1 MLSLLLL
8 IILFVLLSQLVGHV
22 ATFYFSNALEKI
34 KYKWPI
40 GFFIILGL
48 IQLVSFPL
56 QYTYASMEAVSVVY
70 TIVLVALCIG
80 AVFTLYRMSPDQRK
94 AIFKFKSECWL
105 EYLLIG
111 GFIFF
116 NFIICFSTNSF
127 NDTNADQSFY
137 ITLVEN
143 NISAA
148 QINMISPLSGKIEPL
163 QSLYIYQGLYLFLT
177 YLTSVFQLDS
187 VVVMAWFVPTLFW
200 IAVALSFINISCYFG
215 LSKKWWMLIASF
227 VTLWVLFDHFDYLV
241 RYNMYG
247 NNIRPLVF
255 WYLTIFY
262 SEYFQKPNAKSLW
275 LCGLLWLGAIAFQ
288 STVLFLGIMLMV
300 SYGIYELFIHRKN
313 LFVPLVF
320 SALPLI
326 IYISL
331 FMKSRGSWI
340 PGIALFTS
348 LFIILGCHLSEKT
361 KSALNQFL
369 YSKLMRLLIII
380 GISLMMILSILM
392 IPRLNPSGAVSP
404 KQLIEFFLEQY
415 SFKLR
420 DLNSPHNWPIF
431 VLFMMRWIILGIN
444 IYAFIRW
451 KHLSKQ
457 LKWLLTTQL
466 IIILIFYNPLVCG
479 LISTALTGIV
489 YTRIH
494 DIVMSLV
501 LMSALVVLG
510 FENKTVKFLFV
521 LLPCLAMAFLGLRT
535 IEYLNTEFNQIGNVT
550 TYNHLYRMDQDM
562 IDVSNFL
569 ENHVEDGEIK
579 RPLVLTVHMQLNY
592 MAHNYEMLYTVNQ
605 DRHLYDESSR
615 EKEADLYLL
624 RDVLKKSYEI
634 DEEQL
639 PAFVQIINEYGVN
652 YIMTQQDMS
661 PFVLDVLGSK
671 YDLIYE
677 NPSYRLYHVRK

>member
-8 IILFVLLSQLVGHV
+8 IILFVLLSQLIGHV

-56 QYTYASMEAVSVVY
+56 QYVYASMEAVSVVY

-80 AVFTLYRMSPDQRK
+80 VIFTLYLMSHDQRK

-111 GFIFF
+111 GFILF

-187 VVVMAWFVPTLFW
+187 VVMMAWFVPTLFW
-200 IAVALSFINISCYFG
+200 IAAALSFINISCYFG
-215 LSKKWWMLIASF
+215 FSNKWWMLIASF

-241 RYNMYG
+241 RYNTYG

-262 SEYFQKPNAKSLW
+262 YEYFQKPNVKSLW

-288 STVLFLGIMLMV
+288 STVLFLGIILMV

-313 LFVPLVF
+313 LFLPLVF

-331 FMKSRGSWI
+331 FMKSRGSSL
-340 PGIALFTS
+340 PGIALFGM
-348 LFIILGCHLSEKT
+348 LFLIVGCQLSEKT
-361 KSALNQFL
+361 KSALNQFV

-380 GISLMMILSILM
+380 GVSLMVILSVIM
-392 IPRLNPSGAVSP
+392 IPHLNPSGSVSP
-404 KQLIEFFLEQY
+404 RQLIDFFLEQY
-415 SFKLR
+415 SLKRSYLYPPY
-420 DLNSPHNWPIF
+420 DWPTF
-431 VLFMMRWIILGIN
+431 VLVMMRWIILGIN
-444 IYAFIRW
+444 IYAFFRW

-466 IIILIFYNPLVCG
+466 IMIIIFYNPLVCG
-479 LISTALTGIV
+479 FISTALTGIV

-501 LMSALVVLG
+501 LISALVVFGL
-510 FENKTVKFLFV
+510 ENKIIRSLLI
-521 LLPCLAMAFLGLRT
+521 LLPFLAIVFLGLKT
-535 IEYLNTEFNQIGNVT
+535 IGYLKTEFNQIGNVT
-550 TYNHLYRMDQDM
+550 AYNHLYRMEQDM
-562 IDVSNFL
+562 IDISNFL
-569 ENHVEDGEIK
+569 ETHVADGEIK
-579 RPLVLTVHMQLNY
+579 RPLVLTAHMQLNY

-605 DRHLYDESSR
+605 DRRLYDESSR
-615 EKEADLYLL
+615 QKEADLYLL

-634 DEEQL
+634 DEQQL
-639 PAFVQIINEYGVN
+639 QAFVQIVNHYGVN
-652 YIMTQQDMS
+652 YIMTQQDMAS
-661 PFVLDVLGSK
+661 LVLEVLGSQ

-677 NPSYRLYHVRK
+677 NSSYRLYYVRK

>member
-1 MLSLLLL
+1 M
-8 IILFVLLSQLVGHV
+8 
-22 ATFYFSNALEKI
+22 
-34 KYKWPI
+34 
-40 GFFIILGL
+40 
-48 IQLVSFPL
+48 
-56 QYTYASMEAVSVVY
+56 
-70 TIVLVALCIG
+70 
-80 AVFTLYRMSPDQRK
+80 
-94 AIFKFKSECWL
+94 

-111 GFIFF
+111 GFILF

-200 IAVALSFINISCYFG
+200 IAAALSFINISCYFG

-241 RYNMYG
+241 RYNTYG

-262 SEYFQKPNAKSLW
+262 FEYFQKPNAKSLW

-348 LFIILGCHLSEKT
+348 LFIILGCHLLEKT

-369 YSKLMRLLIII
+369 YSKLMRLLMII

-392 IPRLNPSGAVSP
+392 IPRLNPSGSVSP

-420 DLNSPHNWPIF
+420 DLNPPHNWPIF

-444 IYAFIRW
+444 MYAFIRW

-494 DIVMSLV
+494 DIVMSIV
-501 LMSALVVLG
+501 LMSALVALG

-521 LLPCLAMAFLGLRT
+521 LLPCLAMAFLGSRT

-550 TYNHLYRMDQDM
+550 AYGSR
-562 IDVSNFL
+562 
-569 ENHVEDGEIK
+569 
-579 RPLVLTVHMQLNY
+579 
-592 MAHNYEMLYTVNQ
+592 
-605 DRHLYDESSR
+605 YD
-615 EKEADLYLL
+615 
-624 RDVLKKSYEI
+624 
-634 DEEQL
+634 
-639 PAFVQIINEYGVN
+639 
-652 YIMTQQDMS
+652 
-661 PFVLDVLGSK
+661 
-671 YDLIYE
+671 
-677 NPSYRLYHVRK
+677 